1 MAKIDVGS
9 IEGYETLTVE
19 EKLAALESFEY
30 EDHSA
35 ELADFDKTK
44 DALNK
49 ATHEAAEYKK
59 QLKTLQDQQKTGN
72 KSADDTIAR
81 LQEQINEL
89 TRQNTIASYTAQFT
103 ALGYDSELAEA
114 TAIATAD
121 GDVAAVFENQRKFL
135 EQHDKDLKA
144 DIFKQTP
151 KPGQGGTGKPAP
163 TMTLEKFKKL
173 PQIERMK
180 FAAEYPEEYQKLY
193 NGG

>member
-1 MAKIDVGS
+1 MKIDVAS

-144 DIFKQTP
+144 DIFKATP

-163 TMTLEKFKKL
+163 TMTLEKFRKL
-173 PQIERMK
+173 PPEER
-180 FAAEYPEEYQKLY
+180 AAYASQYPEEYAKLY
-193 NGG
+193 GG

>member
-1 MAKIDVGS
+1 MARIDVGS
-9 IEGYETLTVE
+9 IEGYADMSAE

-30 EDHSA
+30 DDHSA
-35 ELADFDKTK
+35 EIADLGKWK
-44 DALNK
+44 DAVTK
-49 ATHEAAEYKK
+49 ANSEAAEYKK

-72 KSADDTIAR
+72 SKADDTIAK
-81 LQEQINEL
+81 LQAKVEEL
-89 TRQNTIASYTAQFT
+89 TRQNTISSYKAQFT
-103 ALGYDSELAEA
+103 ALGYDAELAES

-163 TMTLEKFKKL
+163 TMTLEKFRKL

-180 FAAEYPEEYQKLY
+180 FAQEYPEEYQKLY

>member
-1 MAKIDVGS
+1 MKIDVAQITDYDS
-9 IEGYETLTVE
+9 LSLE
-19 EKLAALESFEY
+19 EKVAALENFEY
-30 EDHSA
+30 DDHSEA
-35 ELADFDKTK
+35 VETLGKYK
-44 DALNK
+44 DATDK
-49 ATHEAAEYKK
+49 ATREAAEYKK
-59 QLKTLQDQQKTGN
+59 QLKALQDQQKTGN
-72 KSADDTIAR
+72 SKADDTIAK
-81 LQEQINEL
+81 LQAKVEEL
-89 TRQNTIASYTAQFT
+89 TRQNTISSYKAQFT
-103 ALGYDSELAEA
+103 ALGYDAELAES

-163 TMTLEKFKKL
+163 TMTLEKFRKL

-180 FAAEYPEEYQKLY
+180 FAQEYPEEYQKLY